1 MRSDGNRLMLA
12 DAEEELR
19 RAILAEKAGI
29 KKAGQ
34 WRQRAEIEVEKW
46 RRRCLVP
53 DATVRRAFGPD
64 DENEALR

>member
-1 MRSDGNRLMLA
+1 MRSDGNRIMLEN
-12 DAEEELR
+12 AEEELR

-46 RRRCLVP
+46 RRSCLVS
-53 DATVRRAFGPD
+53 DATVSRAFGPD